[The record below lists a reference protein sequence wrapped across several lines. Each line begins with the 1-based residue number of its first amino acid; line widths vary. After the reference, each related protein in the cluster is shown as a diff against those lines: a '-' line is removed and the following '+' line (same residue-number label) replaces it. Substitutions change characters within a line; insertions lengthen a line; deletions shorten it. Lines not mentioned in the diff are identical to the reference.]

1 MPTITAISPSSGSA
15 SGGNSVVITGTGF
28 TGPTTVQFGATPTVF
43 TIDSGT
49 QITAIAPPGTGTVQ
63 VTVSNASGTSNGA
76 SYTYVTVPSLTF
88 IAPITGPTAGGTT
101 VTLTGTGLSG
111 ATGVNFGA
119 TPATSFTIVS
129 NTQIRAIA
137 PAGAGTVSVTVTSA
151 AGSSTG
157 LPFTY
162 VGVPTVISVSPNSGP
177 VTGGTV
183 VTVTGTGFT
192 GATAVNFG
200 AAPATLYFVLSD
212 TQILAIAPAGT
223 GTVQVTV
230 TTAAGTSAGVAFTY
244 LPVPTLSSISP
255 ASGPVTG
262 GTTVILTGT
271 GFTGATAVFFG
282 VLPAASFTV
291 NSDTQITAVA
301 PPGLGTV
308 PVTVTTAAG
317 TSNGLGFTYVLAPI
331 LLFLIPTVGPQA
343 GGTTV
348 TITGLGL
355 SSVTGVNFGATPA
368 TSFTIVSDTQITAVA
383 PAGAGTVAVTVTS
396 TAGASNGLPYTY
408 LGIPAIISISP
419 NTGPVTGGTF
429 AALTG
434 TGFTGTTAVTF
445 GATPATLYLVLS
457 DTLILAVTPPGTGTV
472 QVTVTTPVG
481 TSAGIPFTYA

>member
-1 MPTITAISPSSGSA
+1 MPTITAISPPSGPA
-15 SGGNSVVITGTGF
+15 SGGNPVVITGSGF
-28 TGPTTVQFGATPTVF
+28 TGPDTVQFGATATTF
-43 TIDSGT
+43 TINSDT

-63 VTVSNASGTSNGA
+63 VTVSNAGGTSNGA
-76 SYTYVTVPSLTF
+76 SYTYAAVPSLIF

-101 VTLTGTGLSG
+101 VTLTGTGLSS

-129 NTQIRAIA
+129 NTQITAIA
-137 PAGAGTVSVTVTSA
+137 PAGAGTVSVTVTST
-151 AGSSTG
+151 AGSSNG

-177 VTGGTV
+177 VTGGAV

-192 GATAVNFG
+192 SATAVSFG
-200 AAPATLYFVLSD
+200 ATPATLFFVLSD
-212 TQILAIAPAGT
+212 TQILAIAPPGT

-230 TTAAGTSAGVAFTY
+230 TTAAGVSAGVPFTY
-244 LPVPTLSSISP
+244 RPVPTLSSISP
-255 ASGPVTG
+255 ATGPITG

-282 VLPAASFTV
+282 ILPAASFTV
-291 NSDTQITAVA
+291 NSDTQITAVT

-317 TSNGLGFTYVLAPI
+317 TSSGLAFTYVLAPI

-355 SSVTGVNFGATPA
+355 SGVTGVKFGATPA
-368 TSFTIVSDTQITAVA
+368 TSFTIVSDTQITAVT
-383 PAGAGTVAVTVTS
+383 PAGTGTVAVTATS

-408 LGIPAIISISP
+408 LGIPAITSISP

-429 AALTG
+429 LALTG
-434 TGFTGTTAVTF
+434 TGFTGATAVTF
-445 GATPATLYLVLS
+445 GATPATLFLVLS

-472 QVTVTTPVG
+472 QVTVTTAVG
-481 TSAGIPFTYA
+481 TSAGIPFTYV

>member
-1 MPTITAISPSSGSA
+1 MPTITAVSPSSGPA
-15 SGGNSVVITGTGF
+15 SGGNPVVINGSGF
-28 TGPTTVQFGATPTVF
+28 TGPDTVHFGTTATAF
-43 TIDSGT
+43 TIDSDT

-63 VTVSNASGTSNGA
+63 VTVSNAGGTSNGV
-76 SYTYVTVPSLTF
+76 SYTYTMVPALTLL
-88 IAPITGPTAGGTT
+88 APTTGPAAGGTA
-101 VTLTGTGLSG
+101 VTLIGTGLSG

-119 TPATSFTIVS
+119 IPATSFTIVS
-129 NTQIRAIA
+129 NTQITAIA
-137 PAGAGTVSVTVTSA
+137 PAGVGTVSVAVTSA
-151 AGSSTG
+151 AGSSNG

-162 VGVPTVISVSPNSGP
+162 VGVPTVTSVSPNSGP

-200 AAPATLYFVLSD
+200 ITPATLYFVLSD
-212 TQILAIAPAGT
+212 TKILAIAPAGT

-230 TTAAGTSAGVAFTY
+230 TTAAGTSVGVPFTY
-244 LPVPTLSSISP
+244 LPVPTLTSISP

-262 GTTVILTGT
+262 GTTVIVSGT

-282 VLPAASFTV
+282 ILPATSFTV

-308 PVTVTTAAG
+308 PVTVTTPAG
-317 TSNGLGFTYVLAPI
+317 TASGLGFTYVLAPI
-331 LLFLIPTVGPQA
+331 LLFSNPAMGPQA

-355 SSVTGVNFGATPA
+355 SGVTGVKFGATPA

-383 PAGAGTVAVTVTS
+383 PAGTGTVPITVTS
-396 TAGASNGLPYTY
+396 TAGSSNGLPYTY
-408 LGIPAIISISP
+408 LGIPAVTSISP

-429 AALTG
+429 VTLSG
-434 TGFTGTTAVTF
+434 TGFTGATAVTF
-445 GATPATLYLVLS
+445 GAAPATLYLVLS
-457 DTLILAVTPPGTGTV
+457 DTLILAITPPGTGTV
-472 QVTVTTPVG
+472 PVTVTTTVG
-481 TSAGIPFTYA
+481 TSTGTPFTYA